1 MRQEG
6 FETMGPFLCS
16 LASGSSGNALLLASG
31 GTRVLV
37 DMGLSQR
44 RLRSGLKSVGLAP
57 EEVSAVLLTHT
68 HTDHFSTA
76 AVGFCLDH
84 SIPVYSAEEN
94 LRHLARTMHGFRQ
107 LGAADLLRPLD
118 GAVVEIGG
126 VAVESFEVPHD
137 SHGRALG
144 FRLTLGPT
152 RRRRVVAVATDLGH
166 MPADCLSGFIDADA
180 VVLESN
186 HDPEMLRASGRPWD
200 LIERIAGPRGHL
212 ANEAAADALAEIV
225 GRSHPGRVAS
235 VVLAHL
241 SRDCNTPQLA
251 LEAQAHLARRHTHP
265 VRLFAATQWDVGPR
279 IDL

>member
-1 MRQEG
+1 M
-6 FETMGPFLCS
+6 TMAPYLCS
-16 LASGSSGNALLLASG
+16 LASGSSGNALLVASAEA
-31 GTRVLV
+31 RVLV

-44 RLRSGLKSVGLAP
+44 RVKSSLKAAGLAP

-68 HTDHFSTA
+68 HTDHFSAA
-76 AVGFCLDH
+76 AVGFCLAH
-84 SIPVYSAEEN
+84 HVPVYSAEEN
-94 LRHLARTMHGFRQ
+94 LRHLARHMAGFRQ
-107 LGAADLLRPLD
+107 LGAADLLRPID
-118 GAVVEIGG
+118 GAAVEIGD
-126 VAVESFEVPHD
+126 VTVESFDVPHD
-137 SHGRALG
+137 SHGRTLG
-144 FRLTLGPT
+144 FRLTLGPPRN
-152 RRRRVVAVATDLGH
+152 RRAVSVATDLGH
-166 MPADCLSGFIDADA
+166 MPADCLPAFIDADV

-186 HDPEMLRASGRPWD
+186 HDPDMLRSSGRPWP
-200 LIERIAGPRGHL
+200 LIERIAGPQGHL

-225 GRSHPGRVAS
+225 GRSHPGRVGS